1 LKHLTAWALAA
12 LLLPAAAMAQNP
24 HAPPAGGP
32 PASEREA
39 APAPRPPVP
48 DPGADK
54 TTSHTLALP
63 GRTLAFNAAVSTIRL
78 ANQQGAPQADVVVT
92 AFQLANAA
100 PGTRPV
106 TFAVNGGPGASSAWL
121 NLGAIGPWRVP
132 LGAGST
138 PSMRPALVNN
148 NETWLDFTDLV
159 FIDPVTTGYSR
170 IVANGDDARR
180 RMLSVDG
187 DIDELATV
195 ARRWLEANGRLQSP
209 KFIVGESY
217 GGFRGPKLARALLD
231 DQGVGVSGLVL
242 VSPVLDFNGRD
253 GPYDVM
259 RWVARLPSMAAAAR
273 GATGRAEMRD
283 AETYAASDYLLDLV
297 RGEHDT
303 EAVER
308 ISARVAS
315 LTGLDPALV
324 RRRAGRIDLGTFARD
339 REPGRVASPYDVT
352 VSAADPFP
360 AAANDNSPD
369 VILDALRGPVTSAML
384 EVYAARLDW
393 KPGGAPAR
401 QYYLLNEGTARE
413 WDYGRGNARPEVIG
427 SLRQFL
433 ALDPSVQVLVAHGLT
448 DLVTPYFAS
457 KLLLDQV
464 PDQGGGDRLQLRVYG
479 GGHMFYSRD
488 ASRAALHGDAEALVN
503 AALAAAAGNL
513 PPAQSP
519 AAVPPAAL
527 ERSGAPAT
535 R

>member
-1 LKHLTAWALAA
+1 
-12 LLLPAAAMAQNP
+12 MAQNP
-24 HAPPAGGP
+24 HASPA
-32 PASEREA
+32 AERET
-39 APAPRPPVP
+39 APPPRPVP
-48 DPGADK
+48 DQGADK

-63 GRTLAFNAAVSTIRL
+63 GRTLTFNATVSTIRL

-106 TFAVNGGPGASSAWL
+106 TFAMNGGPGASSAWL

-132 LGAGST
+132 LGAGSS
-138 PSMRPALVNN
+138 PSERPALVDN

-170 IVANGDDARR
+170 IVATGDDVRR

-253 GPYDVM
+253 GPYDPM
-259 RWVARLPSMAAAAR
+259 RWVGRLPSMAAAAR
-273 GATGRAEMRD
+273 GASGRAELRD
-283 AETYAASDYLLDLV
+283 AETYAATDYLIDLV

-303 EAVER
+303 AAVDR
-308 ISARVAS
+308 ISARVAA

-324 RRRAGRIDLGTFARD
+324 RRRAGRIDIGTFARE
-339 REPGRVASPYDVT
+339 REPGRVASPYDAT
-352 VSAADPFP
+352 ISAADPFP

-369 VILDALRGPVTSAML
+369 AILDALRGPVTSAML
-384 EVYAARLDW
+384 DAYATRLDW

-413 WDYGRGNARPEVIG
+413 WDYGRSNTRPEVMG
-427 SLRQFL
+427 AMRQFL
-433 ALDPSVQVLVAHGLT
+433 ALDPAAHVLVVHGLT
-448 DLVTPYFAS
+448 DLVTPYFSS

-464 PDQGGGDRLQLRVYG
+464 PDQGHGDRLQLRVYG

-488 ASRAALHGDAEALVN
+488 ASRAAFHGDAETMVRAVLATAGTSSQPPTSNGPAL
-503 AALAAAAGNL
+503 
-513 PPAQSP
+513 
-519 AAVPPAAL
+519 
-527 ERSGAPAT
+527 R
-535 R
+535 

>member
-1 LKHLTAWALAA
+1 MKRATVWTLAA
-12 LLLPAAAMAQNP
+12 LLLPVAAMAQNP
-24 HAPPAGGP
+24 HGP
-32 PASEREA
+32 PAAEREA
-39 APAPRPPVP
+39 GNEPSAAPRPPP
-48 DPGADK
+48 DQGADK

-63 GRTLAFNAAVSTIRL
+63 GRTLAFNATVSTLRL
-78 ANQQGAPQADVVVT
+78 ANPQGAPQADVVVT
-92 AFQLANAA
+92 AFQLANVA

-106 TFAVNGGPGASSAWL
+106 TFAVNGGPGAASAWL

-132 LGAGST
+132 LGAGSS
-138 PSMRPALVNN
+138 PSGRPALVDN

-170 IVANGDDARR
+170 ILAGGDDARR
-180 RMLSVDG
+180 RMLSVNG

-253 GPYDVM
+253 GPYDPM
-259 RWVARLPSMAAAAR
+259 RWVGRLPSMAAAAR
-273 GATGRAEMRD
+273 GAAGRAEMRD
-283 AETYAASDYLLDLV
+283 AEAYAATDYLLDLV
-297 RGEHDT
+297 RGERDT
-303 EAVER
+303 AAVDR
-308 ISARVAS
+308 VSTRVAA

-324 RRRAGRIDLGTFARD
+324 RRRAGKIDVGTFARD

-369 VILDALRGPVTSAML
+369 AVLDALRGPVTSAMMDL
-384 EVYAARLDW
+384 YATRLDW
-393 KPGGAPAR
+393 KPGGAPSR
-401 QYYLLNEGTARE
+401 QYYLLNEATARE
-413 WDYGRGNARPEVIG
+413 WDYGRSNARPEAMG
-427 SLRQFL
+427 AMRQFL
-433 ALDPSVQVLVAHGLT
+433 ALDPAAHVMVAHGLT

-464 PDQGGGDRLQLRVYG
+464 PDQGPSDRLQLRVYG

-488 ASRAALHGDAEALVN
+488 ASRAALHADAEALVR
-503 AALAAAAGNL
+503 AALSATGPGS
-513 PPAQSP
+513 PPPTPGTPS
-519 AAVPPAAL
+519 
-527 ERSGAPAT
+527 APAL

>member
-1 LKHLTAWALAA
+1 MKRTTAWMLAV
-12 LLLPAAAMAQNP
+12 LLLSPMLAGTAMAQNP
-24 HAPPAGGP
+24 HAPPA
-32 PASEREA
+32 AEREA
-39 APAPRPPVP
+39 GPPRPAP
-48 DPGADK
+48 DQGTDK
-54 TTSHTLALP
+54 TTSHTLELP
-63 GRTLAFNAAVSTIRL
+63 GRTLAFNATVSTIRL
-78 ANQQGAPQADVVVT
+78 ANQQGVPQADVVVT

-132 LGAGST
+132 LGAGSS
-138 PSMRPALVNN
+138 PSERPALVDN

-170 IVANGDDARR
+170 IVAAGDDVRR

-187 DIDELATV
+187 DIDQLATV

-209 KFIVGESY
+209 KFIAGESY

-253 GPYDVM
+253 GPYDPM
-259 RWVARLPSMAAAAR
+259 RWVGRLPSMAAAAR
-273 GATGRAEMRD
+273 AAAGRAEMRD
-283 AETYAASDYLLDLV
+283 AETYAATDYLLDLV
-297 RGEHDT
+297 RGEHDPA
-303 EAVER
+303 AVDR
-308 ISARVAS
+308 VSARVAA

-324 RRRAGRIDLGTFARD
+324 RRRAGKIDIGTFARE

-352 VSAADPFP
+352 ISAVDPFP

-369 VILDALRGPVTSAML
+369 AILDALRGPVTSAML
-384 EVYAARLDW
+384 DAYATRLDW

-413 WDYGRGNARPEVIG
+413 WDYDRGNTRPEVMG
-427 SLRQFL
+427 AMRQFL
-433 ALDPSVQVLVAHGLT
+433 ALDPATHVLVAHGLT

-464 PDQGGGDRLQLRVYG
+464 PDQGSGDRLQLRVYG

-488 ASRAALHGDAEALVN
+488 ASRAALHGDAETLVR
-503 AALAAAAGNL
+503 AALAGAGTAG
-513 PPAQSP
+513 PAPTSNGP
-519 AAVPPAAL
+519 AL
-527 ERSGAPAT
+527 R
-535 R
+535 

>member
-1 LKHLTAWALAA
+1 MKRATAWVLVA
-12 LLLPAAAMAQNP
+12 LLLSPMGSGPMSYGTAVAQAP
-24 HAPPAGGP
+24 HPPPAP
-32 PASEREA
+32 EREA
-39 APAPRPPVP
+39 GTPPRPVP
-48 DPGADK
+48 DPGVDK

-63 GRTLAFNAAVSTIRL
+63 GRTLAFNATVSTIRL
-78 ANQQGAPQADVVVT
+78 ANPQGAPQADVVVT

-100 PGTRPV
+100 PATRPI

-132 LGAGST
+132 LGAGSS
-138 PSMRPALVNN
+138 PSMRPALVDNT
-148 NETWLDFTDLV
+148 ETWLDFTDLV

-170 IVANGDDARR
+170 VVAGGDDVRR

-253 GPYDVM
+253 GPYDPM

-273 GATGRAEMRD
+273 GAAGQAEMRD
-283 AETYAASDYLLDLV
+283 VETYAATDYLVDLV
-297 RGEHDT
+297 RGEHDAA
-303 EAVER
+303 AVER
-308 ISARVAS
+308 ISARVAA

-324 RRRAGRIDLGTFARD
+324 RRRAGKIDVGTYARD

-352 VSAADPFP
+352 TSAADPFP
-360 AAANDNSPD
+360 SAAYDNSPD
-369 VILDALRGPVTSAML
+369 AILDALRGPVTSAML

-393 KPGGAPAR
+393 KPGGAPSR
-401 QYYLLNEGTARE
+401 QYFLLNEGTARE
-413 WDYGRGNARPEVIG
+413 WDYGRGNTRPEVMG
-427 SLRQFL
+427 AMRQFL
-433 ALDPSVQVLVAHGLT
+433 ALDPATHVLVAHGLT

-464 PDQGGGDRLQLRVYG
+464 PEHGLGDRLQLRVYG

-488 ASRAALHGDAEALVN
+488 ASRAALHGDVEAMVR
-503 AALAAAAGNL
+503 AVLAAAGAGG
-513 PPAQSP
+513 PASMPGASGGP
-519 AAVPPAAL
+519 AL
-527 ERSGAPAT
+527 R
-535 R
+535 